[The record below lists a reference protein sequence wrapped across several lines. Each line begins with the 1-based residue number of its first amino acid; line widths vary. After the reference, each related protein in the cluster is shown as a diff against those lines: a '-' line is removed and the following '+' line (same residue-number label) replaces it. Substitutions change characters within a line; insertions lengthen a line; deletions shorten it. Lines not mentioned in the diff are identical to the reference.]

1 MTISN
6 DVLAE
11 RIESIQAEVEP
22 LIVAASEASW
32 QLNITSDDH
41 WQEESA
47 RLDTQLRT
55 VLSRPEPYAFLRA
68 AAEAEDV
75 DPLLRRQAVLLRNG
89 HAPNQLS
96 IEAIERIVKLEKVVE
111 GLFNTFRADLDGER
125 IGENR
130 IREILETS
138 DDLELRERA
147 WEASKQIGAE
157 VAPHL
162 LDLVAARND
171 AARELGYAN
180 YYSMSLELDELDEDE
195 VFETLDAILVGS
207 QAPYERYKGRLDSL
221 LAERFGVPT
230 EELRPSH
237 YADPFFQQAAAANLD
252 LDRWFARRSLEDVAT
267 EYFDEV
273 GFDVRPILARS
284 DLYER
289 ENKCQHAFC
298 ADIDRKG
305 DVRILCNLTP
315 TEYWVATLL
324 HELGHGVYDDG
335 IDPALPY
342 FLRTAAHLITTE
354 ASAMLFGRL
363 SRSDAWLVRYA
374 GMPAAEAAA
383 AEIELTRARVAQHVH
398 VARWVPVMAYFERA
412 LYRDPTQ
419 DLNRLWWDLVERFQ
433 LVLRPD
439 GRDSAAGYADWAAKI
454 HFSTAPAYYQNYLL
468 GEIVASQLQA
478 HLLETTGSWERYVQ
492 SPEVARFLNERLYS
506 IGRSTDWRGAIEHAT
521 GRPLDV
527 APFLAELASA

>member
-1 MTISN
+1 MTITS

-11 RIESIQAEVEP
+11 RIESLQAELEP
-22 LIVAASEASW
+22 LMVAASEAAW
-32 QLNITSDDH
+32 QLNVTSDAH

-47 RLDTQLRT
+47 RLDTELRT
-55 VLSRPEPYAFLRA
+55 VLSRAEPYTFFRA

-75 DPLLRRQAVLLRNG
+75 EPLLRRQAVLLRDG

-96 IEAIERIVKLEKVVE
+96 AETIARIVKLEKVVE
-111 GLFNTFRADLDGER
+111 NLFNTFRADLDGER
-125 IGENR
+125 VGENR
-130 IREILETS
+130 INEILEAS
-138 DDLELRERA
+138 DDLGLRRRA
-147 WEASKQIGAE
+147 WEASKQIGAQA
-157 VAPHL
+157 APHL
-162 LDLVAARND
+162 LELVVARND
-171 AARELGYAN
+171 SAKELGYEN
-180 YYSMSLELDELDEDE
+180 YYSMALELDELDEVD
-195 VFETLDAILVGS
+195 VFDALDAVLAGS
-207 QAPYERYKGRLDSL
+207 QAPYERYKARLDQTQ
-221 LAERFGVPT
+221 AERFGLAV
-230 EELRPSH
+230 EELRPWH
-237 YADPFFQQAAAANLD
+237 YADPFFQEAPVANLD
-252 LDRWFARRSLEDVAT
+252 LDRWFGERPLEDIAV

-315 TEYWVATLL
+315 SEVWFATLL

-342 FLRTAAHLITTE
+342 FLRTAAHTLTTE

-363 SRSDAWLVRYA
+363 TRSPVWLVRYA
-374 GMPAAEAAA
+374 GMPADVVESVASALDA
-383 AEIELTRARVAQHVH
+383 ARVAQLIHT
-398 VARWVPVMAYFERA
+398 ARWVPVMAHFERA

-433 LVLRPD
+433 LVTRPE
-439 GRDSAAGYADWAAKI
+439 GREHAPDWAAKI
-454 HFSTAPAYYQNYLL
+454 HFSTSPAYYQNYLL
-468 GEIVASQLQA
+468 GEVLASQLQA
-478 HLLETTGSWERYVQ
+478 HLLVATGGWERYVE
-492 SPEVARFLNERLYS
+492 SAEVARFLNERLFS

-521 GRPLDV
+521 GHPLDV
-527 APFLAELASA
+527 GPFLAELESA